1 MDNQNYG
8 APYLLYAMGASMAGA
23 AWWLAV
29 NILIPVRDDHREFLK
44 KLDRNLEKLSD
55 QVETLPCRVSA
66 LHERNSANNAPSRT
80 VEVRT

>member
-1 MDNQNYG
+1 MDNNNFG
-8 APYLLYAMGASMAGA
+8 APYLLYAMGVAMSAGA
-23 AWWLAV
+23 WWFAQ

-66 LHERNSANNAPSRT
+66 IHQQNTAT
-80 VEVRT
+80 KTMEVRT